1 MNPSLPRLVAVFF
14 SIFDNHSGPQLQYEV
29 PEDTVSQRSP
39 DEPSLFELTASDYVI
54 PKEGLCGHL
63 VTICTKRHKVLGFPV
78 AVASSTYDR
87 NIFLFN
93 VSFVFDRDAE
103 LAAYEPLVRK
113 IGRVLRGLEVGI
125 HVSVGLV
132 IKTAT

>member
-1 MNPSLPRLVAVFF
+1 M
-14 SIFDNHSGPQLQYEV
+14 FDNTSGPQLQYEV
-29 PEDTVSQRSP
+29 PEDAVSRRDPENP

-54 PKEGLCGHL
+54 PREGLCGHL
-63 VTICTKRHKVLGFPV
+63 VTICTKRHKVLGFPM
-78 AVASSTYDR
+78 ALASPHYPR

-113 IGRVLRGLEVGI
+113 TGRVLKALEVRLG
-125 HVSVGLV
+125 S
-132 IKTAT
+132 

>member
-1 MNPSLPRLVAVFF
+1 MDDSCFSLPRLVGLFF
-14 SIFDNHSGPQLQYEV
+14 SVFDNTSGPQLVYEV
-29 PEDTVSQRSP
+29 PEGALSSHPPDHP

-63 VTICTKRHKVLGFPV
+63 VTICTKRHKLLGFPV
-78 AVASSTYDR
+78 ALASEEYAR
-87 NIFLFN
+87 NVFVFN

-113 IGRVLRGLEVGI
+113 TGRVLRALEVCFF
-125 HVSVGLV
+125 
-132 IKTAT
+132 